1 MKQLLFD
8 LCRIGG
14 VSGSE
19 EPVAEFCAERLSAFA
34 DTAIDKNGNVIATL
48 GNKNADKTILL
59 DAHLDRIGF
68 IVTSIN
74 DKGFVKAAAC
84 GGIDARVLSDAVLVS
99 SGENPIKGV
108 VCCMPPHLSDGG
120 EDKAVPIDKLWIDF
134 GLPYE
139 KVAEKIK
146 IGDALTFYSEPRE
159 LLNNRITSPA
169 LDDRCGIAALIKC
182 AELISKKELS
192 YKVVILLSV
201 QEETY
206 GTGAKTGAYQ
216 INADEAIAVDVSF
229 AAQPDVSGQYAGI
242 ELAKGPMICIS
253 PVLSKKMSEKLIS
266 VAREKNIPFQYE
278 PISGTTGTNADHIS
292 VTRSGVSSAVVSIP
306 QRYMHTPVEVIDIS
320 DVENTAALL
329 AEYIISGGAFN
340 G

>member
-8 LCRIGG
+8 LCSVGG

-19 EPVAEFCAERLSAFA
+19 EPIAKFCAEKLSAFA
-34 DTAIDKNGNVIATL
+34 DTVIDKN
-48 GNKNADKTILL
+48 
-59 DAHLDRIGF
+59 AHLDRIGF

-74 DKGFVKAAAC
+74 EKGFVKVASC
-84 GGIDARVLSDAVLVS
+84 GGIDVRVLSDAVLVS
-99 SGENPIKGV
+99 CSDEPIKGV

-120 EDKAVPIDKLWIDF
+120 EDKAAPIDKVWIDF

-139 KVAEKIK
+139 KVVEKIK
-146 IGDALTFYSEPRE
+146 IGDVLTFYGEPKE
-159 LLNNRITSPA
+159 FMNNKITAPA

-216 INADEAIAVDVSF
+216 IDADEAIAVDVSF
-229 AAQPDVSGQYAGI
+229 ASQPDVSGQYAGI

-253 PVLSKKMSEKLIS
+253 PILSRVMSDKLIS
-266 VAREKNIPFQYE
+266 IAKGKNIPFQYE

-292 VTRSGVSSAVVSIP
+292 VAKSGVASAVVSIP
-306 QRYMHTPVEVIDIS
+306 QRYMHTPIEVIDIT
-320 DVENTAALL
+320 DVENTAALI

-340 G
+340 D

>member
-19 EPVAEFCAERLSAFA
+19 EPIAKFCAEKLSAFA
-34 DTAIDKNGNVIATL
+34 DTTIDKNGNVIATL
-48 GNKNADKTILL
+48 GNANADKTILL

-74 DKGFVKAAAC
+74 ENGFVKVASC
-84 GGIDARVLSDAVLVS
+84 GGIDVRVLSDAVLVS
-99 SGENPIKGV
+99 CSDEPVKGV

-120 EDKAVPIDKLWIDF
+120 EDKAAPIDKVWIDF

-146 IGDALTFYSEPRE
+146 IGDVLTFYGEPKE
-159 LLNNRITSPA
+159 LMNNRITAPA
-169 LDDRCGIAALIKC
+169 LDDRCGIAALIRC
-182 AELISKKELS
+182 AELIGKKELS

-216 INADEAIAVDVSF
+216 IDADEAIAVDVSF
-229 AAQPDVSGQYAGI
+229 ASQPDVSGQYAGI
-242 ELAKGPMICIS
+242 ELAKD
-253 PVLSKKMSEKLIS
+253 
-266 VAREKNIPFQYE
+266 R
-278 PISGTTGTNADHIS
+278 
-292 VTRSGVSSAVVSIP
+292 
-306 QRYMHTPVEVIDIS
+306 
-320 DVENTAALL
+320 
-329 AEYIISGGAFN
+329 
-340 G
+340 

>member
-19 EPVAEFCAERLSAFA
+19 EPIAKFCAEKLSAFA
-34 DTAIDKNGNVIATL
+34 DTTIDKNGNVIATL
-48 GNKNADKTILL
+48 GNANADKTILL

-74 DKGFVKAAAC
+74 ENGFVKVASC
-84 GGIDARVLSDAVLVS
+84 GGIDVRVLSDAVLVS
-99 SGENPIKGV
+99 CSDEPVKGV

-120 EDKAVPIDKLWIDF
+120 EDKAAPIDKVWIDF

-146 IGDALTFYSEPRE
+146 IGDVLTFYGEPKE
-159 LLNNRITSPA
+159 LMNNRITVPA
-169 LDDRCGIAALIKC
+169 LDDRCGIAALIR
-182 AELISKKELS
+182 SPSLS
-192 YKVVILLSV
+192 VKGAFIQGSYPLSV

-216 INADEAIAVDVSF
+216 IDADEAIAVDVSF
-229 AAQPDVSGQYAGI
+229 ASQPDVSGQYAGI
-242 ELAKGPMICIS
+242 ELAK
-253 PVLSKKMSEKLIS
+253 V
-266 VAREKNIPFQYE
+266 R
-278 PISGTTGTNADHIS
+278 
-292 VTRSGVSSAVVSIP
+292 
-306 QRYMHTPVEVIDIS
+306 
-320 DVENTAALL
+320 
-329 AEYIISGGAFN
+329 
-340 G
+340 

>member
-19 EPVAEFCAERLSAFA
+19 EPIAAFCSEKLSAFA
-34 DTAIDKNGNVIATL
+34 DTSIDKNGNVIAVL
-48 GNKNADKTILL
+48 GNKNSDKTILL

-68 IVTSIN
+68 MVTSIN
-74 DKGFVKAAAC
+74 EKGFVKVASC
-84 GGIDARVLSDAVLVS
+84 GGIDVRVLADTVVVS

-120 EDKAVPIDKLWIDF
+120 EDKADTIDKVWIDF

-139 KVAEKIK
+139 KVIEKIK
-146 IGDALTFYSEPRE
+146 IGDVLTFYGEPKE
-159 LLNNRITSPA
+159 LLNNRITAPA
-169 LDDRCGIAALIKC
+169 LDDRCGVAALIRC
-182 AELISKKELS
+182 AELINKREIS

-229 AAQPDVSGQYAGI
+229 ASQPDVSGQYAGI
-242 ELAKGPMICIS
+242 ELSKGPVICIS
-253 PVLSKKMSEKLIS
+253 PILSKKMIKKLVQI
-266 VAREKNIPFQYE
+266 AEEKNIPFQYE
-278 PISGTTGTNADHIS
+278 PISSATGTNADHIS
-292 VTRSGVSSAVVSIP
+292 VTGSGVSSAVVSIP
-306 QRYMHTPVEVIDIS
+306 QRYMHTPIEVIDIS
-320 DVENTAALL
+320 DVENTATLL
-329 AEYIISGGAFN
+329 AEYIISGGAFSD
-340 G
+340 